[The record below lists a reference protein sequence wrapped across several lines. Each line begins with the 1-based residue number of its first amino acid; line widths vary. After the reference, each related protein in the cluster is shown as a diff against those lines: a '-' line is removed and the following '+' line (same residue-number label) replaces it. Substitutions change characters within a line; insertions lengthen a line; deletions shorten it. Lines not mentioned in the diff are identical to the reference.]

1 MLYNVRAISNI
12 RFKMFDLETFPVLTA
27 KLGLPAEDECYDYVP
42 ALVFSGD
49 IVF

>member
-1 MLYNVRAISNI
+1 
-12 RFKMFDLETFPVLTA
+12 MFDLETFPVLTA